1 LLSQTL
7 WNKIRQ
13 NLKAKIPSLEGQMS
27 EESQLIKVR
36 LEKLNKLREL
46 GQNPYP
52 NDFKP
57 KDRAKYLKERFQGV
71 SAEELERMNIEVS
84 VAGRLMTR
92 REMGK
97 LIFAHIQDSTEKIQM
112 MVAKSEVSEET
123 FDLFRKLVDL
133 GDVIGITGR
142 LIKTKTGELTVLAKD
157 LRLLTKSIRPLPEKY
172 HGLKDVEL
180 RYRRRYLDLMMNPE
194 VRELFRKRTRIIQFI
209 REYFISEGFLEV
221 ETPMMH
227 PIAGGAAAK
236 PFITYHNALDMNLYL
251 RIAPELYLKR
261 LIVGGFER
269 VFELNRNFRNEGVSS
284 RHNPEFTML
293 EFYEAYATFEDL
305 MKRTEELF
313 YQLALE
319 INGSPK
325 VIYQGQEIDF
335 TPPYRRINFLDSL
348 VEIGGVPSEIL
359 RDRAKLLSF
368 AKERGIEL
376 NEKDPRIG
384 KWWTKLFEELVEPKL
399 IQPTFVV
406 GFPVEVSPLARR
418 NDQNPEIADRFEF
431 YVASQEVANAFSEL
445 NDPLD
450 QRARFEEQLRLREV
464 DEEIPPEIDE
474 DFLLALEH
482 GMPPCAGEGIGIDR
496 VVMIFTNSSSIREVL
511 LFPHLRRKEEL

>member
-1 LLSQTL
+1 
-7 WNKIRQ
+7 
-13 NLKAKIPSLEGQMS
+13 
-27 EESQLIKVR
+27 
-36 LEKLNKLREL
+36 
-46 GQNPYP
+46 
-52 NDFKP
+52 
-57 KDRAKYLKERFQGV
+57 
-71 SAEELERMNIEVS
+71 
-84 VAGRLMTR
+84 
-92 REMGK
+92 
-97 LIFAHIQDSTEKIQM
+97 
-112 MVAKSEVSEET
+112 
-123 FDLFRKLVDL
+123 
-133 GDVIGITGR
+133 
-142 LIKTKTGELTVLAKD
+142 
-157 LRLLTKSIRPLPEKY
+157 
-172 HGLKDVEL
+172 
-180 RYRRRYLDLMMNPE
+180 
-194 VRELFRKRTRIIQFI
+194 
-209 REYFISEGFLEV
+209 
-221 ETPMMH
+221 
-227 PIAGGAAAK
+227 
-236 PFITYHNALDMNLYL
+236 
-251 RIAPELYLKR
+251 
-261 LIVGGFER
+261 
-269 VFELNRNFRNEGVSS
+269 
-284 RHNPEFTML
+284 
-293 EFYEAYATFEDL
+293 
-305 MKRTEELF
+305 
-313 YQLALE
+313 
-319 INGSPK
+319 
-325 VIYQGQEIDF
+325 
-335 TPPYRRINFLDSL
+335 
-348 VEIGGVPSEIL
+348 VPSEIL